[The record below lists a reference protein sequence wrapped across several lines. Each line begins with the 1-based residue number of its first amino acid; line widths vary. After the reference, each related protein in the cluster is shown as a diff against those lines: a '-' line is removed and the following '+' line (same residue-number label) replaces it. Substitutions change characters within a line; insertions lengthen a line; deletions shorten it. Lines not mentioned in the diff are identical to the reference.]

1 MAQNRL
7 SDTTERLAGLL
18 PQVVNHKRT
27 CMFVGL
33 HVGLAY
39 ILYYKHV

>member
-18 PQVVNHKRT
+18 TQVVNHKL
-27 CMFVGL
+27 MFVGL